1 MERDLRLKAAPIVEA
16 VLDIDCDMG
25 PKFDLAALECAA
37 RAAFKDAYPRIRTKF
52 LEEHQIKQVG
62 DGSAEHTTKRGIQA
76 LMFHSDD
83 VKQIVQV
90 REQGYS
96 FNRLAPY
103 STLDDYL
110 AEIERTWRLFVGLAS
125 PVQIREVR
133 LRYINRLLLPIV
145 ENRLEFTDYLK
156 VSPQLPDESN
166 LSFVG
171 FVNQHSAVETGTG
184 NQASIMLTT
193 QPPEEND
200 LPLIFDIGVSH
211 AEAGEI
217 EDWPRILKKI
227 ESLRSLKNR
236 IFQNTLT
243 QSCLKL
249 FLP

>member
-1 MERDLRLKAAPIVEA
+1 MESNLRLKSAPIVEA

-25 PKFDLAALECAA
+25 PKFDLAALEGAA
-37 RAAFKDAYPRIRTKF
+37 RVAFKDAYPKIRTKF
-52 LEEHQIKQVG
+52 LEEHQIKHVG
-62 DGSAEHTTKRGIQA
+62 DGSAEHTAKRGIQA
-76 LMFHSDD
+76 FMFHSDD
-83 VKQIVQV
+83 AKQIVQV

-110 AEIERTWRLFVGLAS
+110 AEIQRTWRLFAEITS
-125 PVQIREVR
+125 PVQIRAVR

-145 ENRLEFTDYLK
+145 EDRLEFTDYLK

-166 LSFVG
+166 LTFVG
-171 FVNQHSAVETGTG
+171 FLNQHSAVETGTG
-184 NQASIMLTT
+184 NHATIMLTT

-200 LPLIFDIGVSH
+200 LPLILDIGVSH
-211 AEAGEI
+211 TEAGEI
-217 EDWPRILKKI
+217 EDWPRILKNI

-249 FLP
+249 FQP